1 MSKQVQVNEEFN
13 PATNTNLKKNE
24 KSTLSTQQDNIPPED
39 DPKLASARVVNLI
52 FNTFYF
58 KFVLYFLCVAVILLV
73 IFIFLLPIL
82 VILHSADSTFYRT
95 TNDNNILVSMLLRYS
110 LTKYNWCN
118 LSTFSEGLSNYL
130 TYKFYTP
137 VIIIFYASVLIYFT
151 FLLFFLHG
159 GLLVIINIL
168 TGGNIEKLFTNEI
181 KQNFIRLSIVIA
193 IIYLLWLVI
202 YVTFYIIIL
211 RFVKKAVE
219 YNNNLNH
226 ILENTINN
234 KDIFPLSRK
243 KQKQDIF
250 DDIID
255 RRLEPLIVM
264 KTYYDD
270 LESFQFKKT
279 NDCAKY
285 LVLYSLLEYFQYIDG
300 IIDDPE
306 YREKVKYYLLNP
318 MDNKDLL
325 IAFTLD
331 NFTFKEFVNTK
342 LKPINEIIDY
352 IFGKDIETRNRLDI
366 RKEYNRLLK
375 ENFIDLLEKS
385 DAELSKIQLQI
396 YPVIIVLVTMVIIF
410 ILTKYR
416 HNI

>member
-1 MSKQVQVNEEFN
+1 MSE
-13 PATNTNLKKNE
+13 
-24 KSTLSTQQDNIPPED
+24 QDNIPPED
-39 DPKLASARVVNLI
+39 DPKLASARIVNLI

-342 LKPINEIIDY
+342 LKPINEIIDH

>member
-1 MSKQVQVNEEFN
+1 MSKQVGKEFN
-13 PATNTNLKKNE
+13 AATNPTENE
-24 KSTLSTQQDNIPPED
+24 KSTLSIQQDNIPPED

-168 TGGNIEKLFTNEI
+168 TGGNIKKLFTNEI

-279 NDCAKY
+279 HDCAKY

-342 LKPINEIIDY
+342 LKPINEIIDH

>member
-1 MSKQVQVNEEFN
+1 MSKQDNKEFN
-13 PATNTNLKKNE
+13 AATNTNLKKNE
-24 KSTLSTQQDNIPPED
+24 KSTLSIQQDNTPPED
-39 DPKLASARVVNLI
+39 DPKLASARIVNLI

>member
-1 MSKQVQVNEEFN
+1 MNKQD
-13 PATNTNLKKNE
+13 NTIK
-24 KSTLSTQQDNIPPED
+24 DNIPPEDLKNFKDNIAPED
-39 DPKLASARVVNLI
+39 DPKLASARLVNFI

-73 IFIFLLPIL
+73 VFIFLLPIL

-137 VIIIFYASVLIYFT
+137 VVIIFYASVLIYFT

-159 GLLVIINIL
+159 GLLVIINLL
-168 TGGNIEKLFTNEI
+168 TGGNIEKLFTSDI

-211 RFVKKAVE
+211 RFVKQAVE
-219 YNNNLNH
+219 YNNNVND
-226 ILENTINN
+226 ILENIINN
-234 KDIFPLSRK
+234 KDIFPLSKK
-243 KQKQDIF
+243 KQKQDVF

-264 KTYYDD
+264 KNYYDD
-270 LESFQFKKT
+270 LESFQFK
-279 NDCAKY
+279 NSNACAKY
-285 LVLYSLLEYFQYIDG
+285 LLLYSLLEYFQYVDS
-300 IIDDPE
+300 IIDDSK
-306 YREKVKYYLLNP
+306 YREKLKYYLLHP

-325 IAFTLD
+325 IGFTLD
-331 NFTFKEFVNTK
+331 NFTFKEFVTTK
-342 LKPINEIIDY
+342 QKPINEIIDD
-352 IFGKDIETRNRLDI
+352 IFGKDIETDRLAI

-375 ENFIDLLEKS
+375 DNFIDLLEKS
-385 DAELSKIQLQI
+385 DAELSKIQLQV
-396 YPVIIVLVTMVIIF
+396 YPVIIVFVTMIIIF